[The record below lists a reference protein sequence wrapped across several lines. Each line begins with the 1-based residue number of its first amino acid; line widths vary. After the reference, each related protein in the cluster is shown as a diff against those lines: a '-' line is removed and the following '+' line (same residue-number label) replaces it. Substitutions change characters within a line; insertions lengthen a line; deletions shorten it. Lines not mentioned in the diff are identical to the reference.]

1 MILKI
6 SIASDHAGFEI
17 KNRIIAEFDGKE
29 CEFLKDK
36 FHFVDCGC
44 YSEESTDYPDYA
56 ERVAVNIYN
65 EVSKYGILVCGSGI
79 GMAIA
84 ANRFPFIRA
93 VNTINTIQV
102 ELSRQHNN
110 ANILCLGARISSF
123 EEIKAMIVKF
133 FSTEFL
139 GLRHLDRVNKLS
151 KNVLKNYIGE
161 TS

>member
-6 SIASDHAGFEI
+6 SIASDHAGFDI
-17 KNRIIAEFDGKE
+17 KNRIISEFDNKHLENFKE
-29 CEFLKDK
+29 Q

-56 ERVAVNIYN
+56 ERVAINIYN
-65 EVSKYGILVCGSGI
+65 NISKYGILVCGSGI

-93 VNTINTIQV
+93 VNTINLTQV

-110 ANILCLGARISSF
+110 ANILCLGARLSTF
-123 EEIKAMIVKF
+123 EEIKAMIIKF

-139 GLRHLDRVNKLS
+139 GLRHLNRVNKLS
-151 KNVLKNYIGE
+151 KNFLKHYAE
-161 TS
+161 E

>member
-17 KNRIIAEFDGKE
+17 KNRIISEFDNTNIDSLTE
-29 CEFLKDK
+29 ML
-36 FHFVDCGC
+36 HFIDCGC
-44 YSEESTDYPDYA
+44 YSDESTDYPDYA

-93 VNTINTIQV
+93 VNTVNLTQV
-102 ELSRQHNN
+102 ELARQHNN
-110 ANILCLGARISSF
+110 ANILCLGARISTF
-123 EEIKAMIVKF
+123 EEIKLMIIKF

-139 GLRHLDRVNKLS
+139 GLRHLERVKKLS
-151 KNVLKNYIGE
+151 KNFLKHYAE
-161 TS
+161 E

>member
-1 MILKI
+1 MILKV

-17 KNRIIAEFDGKE
+17 KNRIISEFDNKNIKGLKE
-29 CEFLKDK
+29 Q

-65 EVSKYGILVCGSGI
+65 EVSKYGILICGSGI
-79 GMAIA
+79 GMTIA

-93 VNTINTIQV
+93 VNTVNLTQV

-110 ANILCLGARISSF
+110 ANILCLGARISTF
-123 EEIKAMIVKF
+123 EEIKFMIIKF

-139 GLRHLDRVNKLS
+139 GLRHLERVKKLS
-151 KNVLKNYIGE
+151 KNFLKHYAE
-161 TS
+161 E

>member
-6 SIASDHAGFEI
+6 SIASDHAGFEV
-17 KNRIIAEFDGKE
+17 KNRIISEFDNKDFE
-29 CEFLKDK
+29 NLKDR
-36 FHFVDCGC
+36 FHFIDCGC
-44 YSEESTDYPDYA
+44 YSKESSDYPDYA

-65 EVSKYGILVCGSGI
+65 EISKYGILICGSGI

-93 VNTINTIQV
+93 VNTINLVQV

-110 ANILCLGARISSF
+110 ANILCLGARLSIF
-123 EEIKAMIVKF
+123 EEIKIMITTF

-139 GLRHLDRVNKLS
+139 GLRHLERVNKLS
-151 KNVLKNYIGE
+151 KNFLKHYVGE
-161 TS
+161 